1 MKNNTTFCSG
11 GNFSS
16 GSPERRA
23 LLPAYVPLRVV
34 VRAVGLNAHQL
45 RLLRES
51 NTVRAKKLGKEW
63 LYSMRDIVAWFND
76 GREVPER
83 DADYAADCEW
93 LAKACGE
100 LMSDDAS
107 YGWYRR
113 PM

>member
-1 MKNNTTFCSG
+1 MNNTICSG
-11 GNFSS
+11 GIINSS
-16 GSPERRA
+16 DGSERRA
-23 LLPAYVPLRVV
+23 LLPSYVPLRVV

-51 NTVRAKKLGKEW
+51 NTIRAKKLGKEW
-63 LYSMRDIVAWFND
+63 LYSMRDIIAWFND
-76 GREVPER
+76 GRVELER

-93 LAKACGE
+93 LARACGE

-107 YGWYRR
+107 HGWYRR